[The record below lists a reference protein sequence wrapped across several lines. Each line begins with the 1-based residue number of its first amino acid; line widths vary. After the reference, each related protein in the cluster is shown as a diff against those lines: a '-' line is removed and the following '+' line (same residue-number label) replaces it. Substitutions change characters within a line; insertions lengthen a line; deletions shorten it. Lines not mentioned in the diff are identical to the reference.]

1 MATGSPAIIHIVRP
15 DDNILLMEIRFLLLH
30 VSEFT
35 TDS

>member
-1 MATGSPAIIHIVRP
+1 MATGSPAIIPIVRP

-30 VSEFT
+30 KSEFT

>member
-30 VSEFT
+30 KSEFT
-35 TDS
+35 IDS